1 LKLQVRKLESEK
13 SDLQFLSSQ
22 HIARIKTT
30 EQESAQKTRKIM
42 QLQGKYAPTIISGTG
57 KKL

>member
-13 SDLQFLSSQ
+13 SDLHFLSSQ
-22 HIARIKTT
+22 HIARIKVL
-30 EQESAQKTRKIM
+30 EQESAQKTRKIL
-42 QLQGKYAPTIISGTG
+42 QLQDKYVPTIRSGPG

>member
-22 HIARIKTT
+22 HIARIKAL
-30 EQESAQKTRKIM
+30 EQESAQKMRKIL
-42 QLQGKYAPTIISGTG
+42 QLQGKYAPTIISGSG